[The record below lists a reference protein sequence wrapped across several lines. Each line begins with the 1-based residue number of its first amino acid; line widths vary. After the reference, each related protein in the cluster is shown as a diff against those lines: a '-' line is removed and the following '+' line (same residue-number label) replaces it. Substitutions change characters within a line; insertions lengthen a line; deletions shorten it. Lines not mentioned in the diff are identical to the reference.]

1 MSNHKDAEPYLRRA
15 HSTQVTGFTWE
26 FTGRSL
32 TVRGNCPRCEGET
45 DYQPPTDVQVGATKG
60 PGPRLNPAVWARR
73 RCTWCAGARTR
84 IPTTPWGRA
93 AAVSPGSRYAPR
105 PAREHGGPV
114 HDGPAGPCG

>member
-60 PGPRLNPAVWARR
+60 PGPPAKPGRVGPEEMYMVC
-73 RCTWCAGARTR
+73 RCAYPHPHDALGKGGCGLSW
-84 IPTTPWGRA
+84 I
-93 AAVSPGSRYAPR
+93 AVR
-105 PAREHGGPV
+105 P
-114 HDGPAGPCG
+114 PAGP